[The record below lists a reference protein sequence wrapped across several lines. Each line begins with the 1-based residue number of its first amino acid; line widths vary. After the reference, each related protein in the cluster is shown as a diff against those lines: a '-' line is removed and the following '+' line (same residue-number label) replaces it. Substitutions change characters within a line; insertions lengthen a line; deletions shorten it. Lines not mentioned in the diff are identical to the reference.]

1 MTILLVDD
9 DDDVRRATA
18 LLLECLGCTVIQAAG
33 GEAALMFYH
42 TKRAQIDCVVTD
54 VIMPGM
60 GGAELAG
67 RLREID
73 PAVRIVF
80 CTGDAREIEMT
91 ERVLG
96 AGAAIIQKPYDGR
109 VILQKIQSLLG
120 PGRPETAL

>member
-1 MTILLVDD
+1 M
-9 DDDVRRATA
+9 
-18 LLLECLGCTVIQAAG
+18 
-33 GEAALMFYH
+33 
-42 TKRAQIDCVVTD
+42 VTD
-54 VIMPGM
+54 VIIPGM

-120 PGRPETAL
+120 RAQETAS